1 MLIGLMIS
9 QRSRYALK
17 ALIRLARAPKGES
30 IPARDIA
37 RTEGIPH
44 AFLEQI
50 LLDLK
55 RLKLIDSRRGKDGGY
70 TLAISPSQITLA
82 DILRIVDGP
91 VAPLS
96 CLSKTAY
103 RRCEDCVSEQ
113 ACALRHIFIE
123 THGAMLAVLEKRTL
137 ASAIATAEAVA
148 ASGNP
153 EAFDIFQGADI

>member
-1 MLIGLMIS
+1 MIS

-30 IPARDIA
+30 VPARDIA

-50 LLDLK
+50 MLDLK
-55 RLKLIDSRRGKDGGY
+55 RMKLVDSRRGKDGGY
-70 TLAISPSQITLA
+70 LLAVSPAQITLA
-82 DILRIVDGP
+82 DILRMIDGP

-103 RRCEDCVSEQ
+103 RRCEDCVDEQ
-113 ACALRHIFIE
+113 TCALRHIFIE
-123 THGAMLAVLEKRTL
+123 THGAMLAVLERRTL
-137 ASAIATAEAVA
+137 ADAIATAAMTAEDLKQQDL
-148 ASGNP
+148 N
-153 EAFDIFQGADI
+153 AFLGAHI

>member
-1 MLIGLMIS
+1 MIS

-17 ALIRLARAPKGES
+17 ALIRLARANPGES
-30 IPARDIA
+30 VPARDIA

-55 RLKLIDSRRGKDGGY
+55 RMKLVESRRGKEGGY
-70 TLAISPSQITLA
+70 LLAITPAQITLA
-82 DILRIVDGP
+82 DILRMVDGP
-91 VAPLS
+91 VAPLT

-103 RRCEDCVSEQ
+103 KRCEDCQDERS
-113 ACALRHIFIE
+113 CALRHIFIE

-137 ASAIATAEAVA
+137 ADAIATAERS
-148 ASGNP
+148 ASEGGNYGKDVFIG
-153 EAFDIFQGADI
+153 AFI

>member
-1 MLIGLMIS
+1 MIS

-30 IPARDIA
+30 VPARDIA

-50 LLDLK
+50 MLDLK
-55 RLKLIDSRRGKDGGY
+55 RMKLVDSRRGKDGGY
-70 TLAISPSQITLA
+70 LLAVSPAQITLA
-82 DILRIVDGP
+82 DILRMIDGP

-103 RRCEDCVSEQ
+103 RRCEDCVDERT
-113 ACALRHIFIE
+113 CALRHIFIE
-123 THGAMLAVLEKRTL
+123 THGAMLAVLERRTL
-137 ASAIATAEAVA
+137 ADAIATAAMTAEDLKQQDLD
-148 ASGNP
+148 
-153 EAFDIFQGADI
+153 AFLGANI